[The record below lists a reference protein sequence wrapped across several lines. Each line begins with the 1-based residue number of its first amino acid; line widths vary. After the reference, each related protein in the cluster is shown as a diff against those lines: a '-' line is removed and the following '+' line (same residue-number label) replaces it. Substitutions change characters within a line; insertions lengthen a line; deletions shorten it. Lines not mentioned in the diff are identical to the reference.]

1 MKVALVNPRLESWA
15 SVLPPLGLLYIGA
28 VLEKE
33 GLDVRIFD
41 ISPNNEREMTA
52 EVVGFRPDIVG
63 LTVVTI
69 HAERARQVILSLRRH
84 LNSMFVIGGVH
95 ATALPRESLE
105 LFSPDC
111 LVLGEGEETMKEL
124 CLGRALADVNGIA
137 YRKNGSMV
145 KTGAREPIACL
156 DDIPFPAR
164 HLIDFQRYLF
174 PPGAIR
180 GYWSERCTS
189 VMTSRGCPFQC
200 IWCGTQTT
208 FGRRVRRRSV
218 DNVIAEIKSLQ
229 RDYHIDSIWFVDDTF
244 TLDRSW
250 VIEFCH
256 KLQEEKIKLKWD
268 GNAHVTTIDAE
279 LVEVMKKAGLVQLD
293 FGVESGSERVLK
305 ALKKNSTPQAIRR
318 AFDIAKKAGVRT
330 MASFMFGNPEEGE
343 EDVKATFELARE
355 IRPNFVSAFF
365 LTPFPGTELMETA
378 KDKGWL
384 AKDYSFGGFITREP
398 LLKINF
404 SSSQLHK
411 IRKDF
416 QRQFLWTNFASFF
429 LDLRTLS
436 KMLWI
441 VLCYPKG
448 LLKGMSV
455 FLKTGVFDDLVFNF
469 LVYYAEEKK
478 RGKSYA
484 GRQ

>member
-1 MKVALVNPRLESWA
+1 MRVALVNPRLESWA

-33 GLDVRIFD
+33 GLQVRIFD
-41 ISPNNEREMTA
+41 ISPNNEEKLIQ
-52 EVVGFRPDIVG
+52 EVIDFQPEIIG

-69 HAERARQVILSLRRH
+69 HANRAAQVISILKKRLK
-84 LNSMFVIGGVH
+84 SMFVVGGVH
-95 ATALPRESLE
+95 TTALPEESLA
-105 LFSPDC
+105 LFQPDC

-124 CLGRALADVNGIA
+124 CLGRALGDVNGIC

-145 KTGAREPIACL
+145 KTDPREPIPCL
-156 DDIPFPAR
+156 DNLPFPAR

-218 DNVIAEIKSLQ
+218 GNVIAEIKSLQ
-229 RDYHIDSIWFVDDTF
+229 RDYKIDSIWFVDDTF
-244 TLDRSW
+244 TLDRNW
-250 VIEFCH
+250 VIEFCN
-256 KLQEEKIKLKWD
+256 KLQEEKIRLKWD
-268 GNAHVTTIDAE
+268 GNAHVTTIDEE
-279 LVEVMKKAGLVQLD
+279 LVAVMKKAGLIQLD

-305 ALKKNSTPQAIRR
+305 ALKKNSSPQAIRR
-318 AFDIAKKAGVRT
+318 AFNIAKKAGVRT
-330 MASFMFGNPEEGE
+330 MASFMFGNPQESE
-343 EDVKATFELARE
+343 EDIQATFALARE

-365 LTPFPGTELMETA
+365 LTPFPGTELMEMA
-378 KDKGWL
+378 KEKRWLVKG
-384 AKDYSFGGFITREP
+384 YSFGGFITREP
-398 LLKINF
+398 LMKINF
-404 SSSQLHK
+404 SSKELHK

-416 QRQFLWTNFASFF
+416 QRQFLWANFSSFF

-441 VLCYPKG
+441 VLRYPKG
-448 LLKGMSV
+448 LLRGLSV
-455 FLKTGVFDDLVFNF
+455 FFKTMVFDDLVFNF
-469 LVYYAEEKK
+469 LVYYAEEQKK
-478 RGKSYA
+478 GKRYA